1 MRPVRSPQFYL
12 LGLFLLAAFVAF
24 SININSYFLSDDF
37 VQIGKVLHG
46 NFSVSWGQEHGGFF
60 RPLFIWSYVIDGRI
74 WGARPLGYHVT
85 NVIFHGLNAFLVF
98 QLAAKLLQRFAPTSS
113 GGTGVAIAA
122 AALFLLHPSHT
133 EAVTWISGR
142 ADLIATFFVLASLL
156 AYLDYTNTA
165 RASRL
170 ITSLACFILA
180 LLAKESA
187 ICLPFL
193 ILVVS
198 FASPNRI
205 GQAIGQILKTF
216 ALFLSILVGFII
228 IRSLVIGSLIG
239 GYGTA
244 QHLNFSPGW
253 IRDRLLEASVRS
265 VLPPL
270 PITWLSFLFK
280 PLQSPIFYLIVA
292 IAIATVAT
300 IAIGRRRLDDAPAR
314 KLQNRFLLTLAVLFL
329 VSLLPVISL
338 RLSLYETLGERFL
351 YLPTVFACLLIAY
364 LCSLL
369 IRSRRVALLLLICAL
384 SLCSWSLY
392 RTNMIWRDAA
402 KLSRNI
408 TADLIGSA
416 AEDRILILNAPDNL
430 RGVPV
435 FHNGLPEAFKYFEN
449 RNQQVEI
456 VAFESLQSAN
466 DWIILSESGDVLTIR
481 SNSRTNVFDRVSSS
495 ECWVVVSQSA
505 NSLELQARPCASYPG
520 HPQVFYW
527 SDGRMSNPFPRNP
540 PN

>member
-37 VQIGKVLHG
+37 VQIGKVLHRD
-46 NFSVSWGQEHGGFF
+46 FSVSWGQEHGGFF
-60 RPLFIWSYVIDGRI
+60 RPLFILSYVIDSRV
-74 WGARPLGYHVT
+74 WGARPFGYHVT
-85 NVIFHGLNAFLVF
+85 NVISHGLNAFLVF
-98 QLAAKLLQRFAPTSS
+98 KLASKLLQRFAPASS

-133 EAVTWISGR
+133 EAVVWISGR

-156 AYLDYTNTA
+156 AYLAYANNA
-165 RASRL
+165 RTWRL
-170 ITSLACFILA
+170 IASLGCFALA

-198 FASPNRI
+198 AASPDRR

-228 IRSLVIGSLIG
+228 IRALVIGSIIG

-280 PLQSPIFYLIVA
+280 PLQSPIFYLIVVV
-292 IAIATVAT
+292 AIATMATVAL
-300 IAIGRRRLDDAPAR
+300 ARRRLYDTPAR

-351 YLPTVFACLLIAY
+351 YLPTAFACLLIAY
-364 LCSLL
+364 FCSLL
-369 IRSRRVALLLLICAL
+369 IRNRRVALLLLIGAL
-384 SLCSWSLY
+384 SFYSWSLY
-392 RTNMIWRDAA
+392 RTNMIWREAA
-402 KLSRNI
+402 KLSTNI
-408 TADLIGSA
+408 IADLIGSA
-416 AEDRILILNAPDNL
+416 SEDRILILNAPDNL

-435 FHNGLPEAFKYFEN
+435 FHNGLPEALKYFEN
-449 RNQQVEI
+449 RNQQIEI
-456 VAFESLQSAN
+456 VAYESLQSAN
-466 DWIILSESGDVLTIR
+466 DWISLNESGDVLTMR
-481 SNSRTNVFDRVSSS
+481 SNSTTDVFDRVSAS
-495 ECWVVVSQSA
+495 ECWEVLSQSA
-505 NSLELQARPCASYPG
+505 NSVGLRVRPCASHPG
-520 HPQVFYW
+520 HPRIFYW
-527 SDGRMSNPFPRNP
+527 SDGRINNLFQRNP
-540 PN
+540 P

>member
-1 MRPVRSPQFYL
+1 
-12 LGLFLLAAFVAF
+12 
-24 SININSYFLSDDF
+24 
-37 VQIGKVLHG
+37 
-46 NFSVSWGQEHGGFF
+46 
-60 RPLFIWSYVIDGRI
+60 
-74 WGARPLGYHVT
+74 
-85 NVIFHGLNAFLVF
+85 
-98 QLAAKLLQRFAPTSS
+98 
-113 GGTGVAIAA
+113 
-122 AALFLLHPSHT
+122 
-133 EAVTWISGR
+133 
-142 ADLIATFFVLASLL
+142 
-156 AYLDYTNTA
+156 
-165 RASRL
+165 
-170 ITSLACFILA
+170 LA

-198 FASPNRI
+198 FASPDRL

-228 IRSLVIGSLIG
+228 IRALVIGSIIG

-280 PLQSPIFYLIVA
+280 PLQSPIFYLILV
-292 IAIATVAT
+292 IAIATLAT
-300 IAIGRRRLDDAPAR
+300 IVLGRRRLYDAPAR
-314 KLQNRFLLTLAVLFL
+314 KLQNRLLSTLAVLFM

-351 YLPTVFACLLIAY
+351 YLPTVFACILITF

-369 IRSRRVALLLLICAL
+369 IRNRRVALLLLIGAL
-384 SLCSWSLY
+384 SLCSFSLY

-408 TADLIGSA
+408 TADLIGS
-416 AEDRILILNAPDNL
+416 EDRILILNAPDNL

-435 FHNGLPEAFKYFEN
+435 FHNGLPEALKYFEN
-449 RNQQVEI
+449 QNQQVEI
-456 VAFESLQSAN
+456 VVFESLQSAN
-466 DWIILSESGDVLTIR
+466 DWIILSESGDVLTMR
-481 SNSRTNVFDRVSSS
+481 SNSRTDVFDRVSSS

-505 NSLELQARPCASYPG
+505 NSVELQTKPCSS
-520 HPQVFYW
+520 HQRIFYW
-527 SDGRMSNPFPRNP
+527 SDGRMSNLIPRNP
-540 PN
+540 P

>member
-46 NFSVSWGQEHGGFF
+46 DFSVSWGQEHGGFF
-60 RPLFIWSYVIDGRI
+60 RPLFILSYVIDSRI
-74 WGARPLGYHVT
+74 WGARPFGYHVT
-85 NVIFHGLNAFLVF
+85 NVLFHGLNAFLVF
-98 QLAAKLLQRFAPTSS
+98 KLALKLLQRFAPRSS
-113 GGTGVAIAA
+113 GGTGMAIAA
-122 AALFLLHPSHT
+122 AALFVLHPSHT

-142 ADLIATFFVLASLL
+142 ADLIATFFALTSLL
-156 AYLDYTNTA
+156 SYLAYANNA

-170 ITSLACFILA
+170 IVSLGCFALA

-193 ILVVS
+193 ILVVCV
-198 FASPNRI
+198 ASPDRM
-205 GQAIGQILKTF
+205 GQATGQILKTF

-228 IRSLVIGSLIG
+228 IRALAIGSIIG

-280 PLQSPIFYLIVA
+280 PLQSPIFYLIVV
-292 IAIATVAT
+292 IAIATIVTA
-300 IAIGRRRLDDAPAR
+300 ALVRRRFYDVPAR

-364 LCSLL
+364 VYSLL
-369 IRSRRVALLLLICAL
+369 IRSRRVALLLLIGAL

-392 RTNMIWRDAA
+392 RTNMIWREAA

-416 AEDRILILNAPDNL
+416 SEDQMLILNAPDNL

-435 FHNGLPEAFKYFEN
+435 FHNGLPEALKYFEN
-449 RNQQVEI
+449 RNQQVDI
-456 VAFESLQSAN
+456 VAFESLQSAS
-466 DWIILSESGDVLTIR
+466 DWIALTESGDVLTMH
-481 SNSRTNVFDRVSSS
+481 SNSTTDVFDRVSSS
-495 ECWVVVSQSA
+495 ECWEVVSQSA
-505 NSLELQARPCASYPG
+505 NRVELQSKPCSS
-520 HPQVFYW
+520 HPRIFYW
-527 SDGRMSNPFPRNP
+527 SDGRINNLVQ
-540 PN
+540 PNSP

>member
-37 VQIGKVLHG
+37 VQIGKVLQRD
-46 NFSVSWGQEHGGFF
+46 FSVSWGQEHGGFF
-60 RPLFIWSYVIDGRI
+60 RPLFIWSYVIDSHI
-74 WGARPLGYHVT
+74 WGARPFGYHLT

-98 QLAAKLLQRFAPTSS
+98 KLAAKLLQRFAPTSRR
-113 GGTGVAIAA
+113 GTGLAIAA

-156 AYLDYTNTA
+156 AYLAYANNA
-165 RASRL
+165 RTSRL
-170 ITSLACFILA
+170 IVSLACFLMA

-198 FASPNRI
+198 VASPDRM

-228 IRSLVIGSLIG
+228 IRALVISSIIG

-280 PLQSPIFYLIVA
+280 PLQSPIFYLIVV
-292 IAIATVAT
+292 IAIATMAT
-300 IAIGRRRLDDAPAR
+300 IALVRRRLYDAPAR

-351 YLPTVFACLLIAY
+351 YLPTVFACLGIAY
-364 LCSLL
+364 VYSLL
-369 IRSRRVALLLLICAL
+369 IRNRRVALLLLIGAL
-384 SLCSWSLY
+384 SFCSWSLY
-392 RTNMIWRDAA
+392 RTNMIWREAA
-402 KLSRNI
+402 QLSRNI

-416 AEDRILILNAPDNL
+416 SEDQILILNAPDNL

-435 FHNGLPEAFKYFEN
+435 FHNGLPEALKYFEN

-456 VAFESLQSAN
+456 VAYESLQSAN
-466 DWIILSESGDVLTIR
+466 DWISLSESGDVLTMR
-481 SNSRTNVFDRVSSS
+481 SNSRTDVFDRVSSS
-495 ECWVVVSQSA
+495 ECWEVVSQSA
-505 NSLELQARPCASYPG
+505 NGVELRVRPCASHPG
-520 HPQVFYW
+520 HRRIFYW
-527 SDGRMSNPFPRNP
+527 SDGKINKLFQRNP
-540 PN
+540 P